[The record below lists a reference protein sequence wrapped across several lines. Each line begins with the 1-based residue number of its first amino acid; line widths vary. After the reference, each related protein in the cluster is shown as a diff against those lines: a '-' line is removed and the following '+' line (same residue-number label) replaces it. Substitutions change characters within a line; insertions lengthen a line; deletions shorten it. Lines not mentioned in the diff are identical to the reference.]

1 MSSFQ
6 YFTDCK
12 LKTAN
17 CKLKKMNYL
26 KIFAPATVANV
37 SCGFDSLGFAVDA
50 VGDEMTFTK
59 TAEKGVKITNITGAN
74 LTYNIDENAASAVV
88 KKILNEANADFGIEL
103 TIHKGFA
110 PGSGLGSSAAS
121 AAGGAFGANQLLGT
135 IYSDLEL
142 TKFAMFG
149 EEVACGSAIADN
161 VSAAIYGGFVLVR
174 SYNPLEIIK
183 LPVPSELRVV
193 AIHPQIEVKT
203 KDARAV
209 LPTEIPLKDAV
220 TQWANVGGLI
230 SGLYSDNYNLIS
242 NSLVDIIVEPARKG
256 LIPFF
261 DDVKNAATK
270 AGALGAGISG
280 SGPTIFALCKG
291 DEIAEKVYKS
301 IKESYQN
308 KGIDFEMFI
317 SKVNLKGIRIIK

>member
-1 MSSFQ
+1 M
-6 YFTDCK
+6 D
-12 LKTAN
+12 
-17 CKLKKMNYL
+17 YL

-50 VGDEMTFTK
+50 IGDEITFTK
-59 TAEKGVKITNITGAN
+59 TAEKGVKITTITGAD
-74 LTYNIDENAASAVV
+74 LTYDIDKNVASAVV
-88 KKILNEANADFGIEL
+88 KKILNAANADFGIEL
-103 TIHKGFA
+103 TIHKGFS

-121 AAGGAFGANQLLGT
+121 AAGAAFGANKLVGNR
-135 IYSDLEL
+135 YSELEL

-149 EEVACGSAIADN
+149 EEVACGSQIADN
-161 VSAAIYGGFVLVR
+161 VAAAIYGGFILVR

-193 AIHPQIEVKT
+193 AIHPQITIKT

-209 LPTEIPLKDAV
+209 LPKKIALKDAV

-230 SGLYSDNYNLIS
+230 SGLFTDNYPLIS
-242 NSLVDIIVEPARKG
+242 RSLVDIIAEPARKP

-261 DDVKNAATK
+261 DKVKNSALK

-280 SGPTIFALCKG
+280 SGPTIFALCEGNEVAK
-291 DEIAEKVYKS
+291 KVYHS
-301 IKESYQN
+301 IEESYKN

-317 SKVNLKGIRIIK
+317 SKVNQEGIRILKNN

>member
-1 MSSFQ
+1 M
-6 YFTDCK
+6 D
-12 LKTAN
+12 
-17 CKLKKMNYL
+17 YL

-37 SCGFDSLGFAVDA
+37 SCGFDSLGFAVDEI
-50 VGDEMTFTK
+50 GDEMTFTK
-59 TAEKGVKITNITGAN
+59 TTEKGVKITNITGAD
-74 LTYNIDENAASAVV
+74 LTYDVDENAASAVV

-103 TIHKGFA
+103 TIHKGFS

-121 AAGGAFGANQLLGT
+121 AAGAAFGANQLLGN

-142 TKFAMFG
+142 TKFAMYG
-149 EEVACGSAIADN
+149 EEVACGTPIADN

-174 SYNPLEIIK
+174 SYHPLEIIK

-193 AIHPQIEVKT
+193 AIHPQVEVKT
-203 KDARAV
+203 KDARDV
-209 LPTEIPLKDAV
+209 LPTEIALKDAV

-242 NSLVDIIVEPARKG
+242 NSLVDIIVEPHRKK

-261 DDVKNAATK
+261 DDVKNAAIK

-291 DEIAEKVYKS
+291 DAIAKDVYKS
-301 IKESYQN
+301 IEESYKN
-308 KGIDFEMFI
+308 TGIDFEMFI
-317 SKVNLKGIRIIK
+317 SKVNHEGMKIINSN

>member
-1 MSSFQ
+1 
-6 YFTDCK
+6 
-12 LKTAN
+12 
-17 CKLKKMNYL
+17 MNYL

-50 VGDEMTFTK
+50 IGDEMTFTK
-59 TAEKGVKITNITGAN
+59 TPEKGVTITNITGAD
-74 LTYNIDENAASAVV
+74 LTYDVDENAASAVV
-88 KKILNEANADFGIEL
+88 KKILIEANADFGIAL
-103 TIHKGFA
+103 TIHKGFS

-121 AAGGAFGANQLLGT
+121 AAGAAFGANQLLGN

-149 EEVACGSAIADN
+149 EEVACGTPIADN

-183 LPVPSELRVV
+183 LPVPSELRVI

-203 KDARAV
+203 KDARDV
-209 LPTEIPLKDAV
+209 LPKEIALKDAV

-230 SGLYSDNYNLIS
+230 SGLYTDNYNLIS
-242 NSLVDIIVEPARKG
+242 NSLVDIIVEPHRKK

-261 DDVKNAATK
+261 DDVKNSAIK

-291 DEIAEKVYKS
+291 DETAKNVFKAIE
-301 IKESYQN
+301 ESYRD
-308 KGIDFEMFI
+308 KGVDFEMFI
-317 SKVNLKGIRIIK
+317 SEVNPKGIKIIE

>member
-1 MSSFQ
+1 M
-6 YFTDCK
+6 D
-12 LKTAN
+12 
-17 CKLKKMNYL
+17 YL

-59 TAEKGVKITNITGAN
+59 TSKKGVKITNITGAN
-74 LTYNIDENAASAVV
+74 LTYDVDKNAASAVV

-103 TIHKGFA
+103 TIHKGFS

-121 AAGGAFGANQLLGT
+121 AAGAAFGANQLLGN

-149 EEVACGSAIADN
+149 EEVACGTPIADN

-193 AIHPQIEVKT
+193 AIHPQVEVKT
-203 KDARAV
+203 KDAREV
-209 LPTEIPLKDAV
+209 LPTEIALKDAV

-230 SGLYSDNYNLIS
+230 SGLYSNNYNLIS
-242 NSLVDIIVEPARKG
+242 NSLVDIIVEPHRKK

-261 DDVKNAATK
+261 DDVKNAALK

-291 DEIAEKVYKS
+291 DEVAKNVYKS
-301 IKESYQN
+301 IEESYKN
-308 KGIDFEMFI
+308 TGIDFEMFI
-317 SKVNLKGIRIIK
+317 SKVNHEGIKIKNSY

>member
-1 MSSFQ
+1 
-6 YFTDCK
+6 
-12 LKTAN
+12 
-17 CKLKKMNYL
+17 MNYL

-50 VGDEMTFTK
+50 IGDEMTFTK
-59 TAEKGVKITNITGAN
+59 TKEKGVKITNITGAK
-74 LTYNIDENAASAVV
+74 LTYNVDENAASAVV

-103 TIHKGFA
+103 TIHKGFS

-121 AAGGAFGANQLLGT
+121 AAGAAFGANQLLGN
-135 IYSDLEL
+135 IYSELEL

-149 EEVACGSAIADN
+149 EQVACGTPIADN
-161 VSAAIYGGFVLVR
+161 VSAAVYGGFVLVR

-203 KDARAV
+203 KDSRDV
-209 LPTEIPLKDAV
+209 LPKEIALKDAV

-230 SGLYSDNYNLIS
+230 SGLYTDNYKLIS
-242 NSLVDIIVEPARKG
+242 NSLVDIIVEPARKS

-261 DDVKNAATK
+261 DDVKNSATK

-291 DEIAEKVYKS
+291 DEVAKNVYKS
-301 IKESYQN
+301 IEESYKN
-308 KGIDFEMFI
+308 TGIKFEMFI
-317 SKVNLKGIRIIK
+317 SKVNPEGIKILE

>member
-1 MSSFQ
+1 
-6 YFTDCK
+6 
-12 LKTAN
+12 
-17 CKLKKMNYL
+17 MNEI

-50 VGDEMTFTK
+50 IGDEMTFTK
-59 TAEKGVKITNITGAN
+59 TTEKGVKITNITGAD
-74 LTYNIDENAASAVV
+74 LTYDVDKNAASAVV
-88 KKILNEANADFGIEL
+88 KKMLNEANADFGIEL
-103 TIHKGFA
+103 TIHKGFS

-121 AAGGAFGANQLLGT
+121 AAGAAFGANQLLGNPF
-135 IYSDLEL
+135 SELEL

-149 EEVACGSAIADN
+149 EEVACGTPIADN
-161 VSAAIYGGFVLVR
+161 VAAAIYGGFVLVR

-203 KDARAV
+203 KDARDV
-209 LPTEIPLKDAV
+209 LPTKIALKDAV

-230 SGLYSDNYNLIS
+230 SGLYTDNYNLIS
-242 NSLVDIIVEPARKG
+242 NSLVDIIVEPVRKG

-261 DDVKNAATK
+261 DDVKNSALK

-301 IKESYQN
+301 IEESYKN
-308 KGIDFEMFI
+308 TGIDFEMFI
-317 SKVNLKGIRIIK
+317 SKVNPEGIKIL

>member
-1 MSSFQ
+1 M
-6 YFTDCK
+6 D
-12 LKTAN
+12 
-17 CKLKKMNYL
+17 YL
-26 KIFAPATVANV
+26 KIFSPATVANV

-59 TAEKGVKITNITGAN
+59 TTEKGVKITKITGAN
-74 LTYNIDENAASAVV
+74 LTYNVDENAASAVV
-88 KKILNEANADFGIEL
+88 KKILVEANANFGIEL
-103 TIHKGFA
+103 TIHKGFS

-121 AAGGAFGANQLLGT
+121 AAGAAFGVNQFLENK
-135 IYSDLEL
+135 YSELEL

-149 EEVACGSAIADN
+149 EEVACGSQIADN
-161 VSAAIYGGFVLVR
+161 VAAAIYGGFVLVR
-174 SYNPLEIIK
+174 SYNPIEIIK

-203 KDARAV
+203 KDAREV
-209 LPTEIPLKDAV
+209 LPTEILLKDAV

-230 SGLYSDNYNLIS
+230 AGLYTDNYNLIS
-242 NSLVDIIVEPARKG
+242 NSLVDIIVEPHRKK

-261 DDVKNAATK
+261 DDVKNAALK

-291 DEIAEKVYKS
+291 DKIAKEVYKA
-301 IKESYQN
+301 IEENYKN
-308 KGIDFEMFI
+308 TGIDFTMFT
-317 SKVNLKGIRIIK
+317 SKVNSEGMKIL

>member
-1 MSSFQ
+1 M
-6 YFTDCK
+6 D
-12 LKTAN
+12 
-17 CKLKKMNYL
+17 YL

-50 VGDEMTFTK
+50 IGDEMTFTK
-59 TAEKGVKITNITGAN
+59 TAEKGVKITNITGAD
-74 LTYNIDENAASAVV
+74 LTYNVDENAASAVV
-88 KKILNEANADFGIEL
+88 KKILNEAKADFGIEL
-103 TIHKGFA
+103 TIHKGFS

-121 AAGGAFGANQLLGT
+121 AAGAAFGANQLLGN

-149 EEVACGSAIADN
+149 EEVACGTPIADN

-203 KDARAV
+203 KDARDV
-209 LPTEIPLKDAV
+209 LPTEIALKDAV

-230 SGLYSDNYNLIS
+230 SGLYTENYNLIS
-242 NSLVDIIVEPARKG
+242 NSLVDIIVEPHRKK

-261 DDVKNAATK
+261 DDVKNSATK

-291 DEIAEKVYKS
+291 DEVAENVYKS
-301 IKESYQN
+301 IEESYKN
-308 KGIDFEMFI
+308 TGIDFEMFI
-317 SKVNLKGIRIIK
+317 SKVNPEGIKILE